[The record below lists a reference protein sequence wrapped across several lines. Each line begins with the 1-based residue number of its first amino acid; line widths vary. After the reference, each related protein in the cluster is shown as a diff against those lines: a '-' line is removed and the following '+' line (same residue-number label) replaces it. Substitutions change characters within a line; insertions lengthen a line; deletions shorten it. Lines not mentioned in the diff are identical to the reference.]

1 MNDRDI
7 MENLLLTTKGV
18 CDLFM
23 HGAIESST
31 DNVHQTFCTALGN
44 SLSMQ
49 DSIYKEM
56 SSHGWYSS
64 EQAQQQRIDQVKQK
78 FSAPQAYADRRH
90 LPAVYITLSYHCFLI
105 LPGLTRNALVKALW
119 NAE

>member
-31 DNVHQTFCTALGN
+31 DQC
-44 SLSMQ
+44 
-49 DSIYKEM
+49 
-56 SSHGWYSS
+56 SSDLLHRTWQQS
-64 EQAQQQRIDQVKQK
+64 EHAGQ
-78 FSAPQAYADRRH
+78 H
-90 LPAVYITLSYHCFLI
+90 L
-105 LPGLTRNALVKALW
+105 
-119 NAE
+119 